1 MNCDLIEDDNPRT
14 DVTYYKIPVN
24 SIATRL
30 GKIQLANMVM
40 LGAVNDQAHLV
51 NQDMLLEAFKKVFG
65 AAKEKYI
72 PINKEALA
80 EGAKAAQEMFK

>member
-1 MNCDLIEDDNPRT
+1 
-14 DVTYYKIPVN
+14 
-24 SIATRL
+24 
-30 GKIQLANMVM
+30 MVM
-40 LGAVNDQAHLV
+40 LGALNDQAHLV

-80 EGAKAAQEMFK
+80 EGAKAAAEMFK